1 SGLDARQC
9 RVHAVDEFAFETRH
23 TAHQRVDAHV
33 GEGRHAVSAWRVST
47 IVLVP
52 WRTGPNAFIMRHCG
66 LHCGIRLR
74 SETNVHTLATG
85 ASMSICACNSGAA
98 MESSL
103 VEFS

>member
-1 SGLDARQC
+1 MSTLNASFFSGMTSVT
-9 RVHAVDEFAFETRH
+9 VHV
-23 TAHQRVDAHV
+23 V
-33 GEGRHAVSAWRVST
+33 GQNRRLRRLT
-47 IVLVP
+47 LIVLVP